1 MQYPNSLISK
11 LFCSDLVG
19 LIYSFIYQRCQR
31 CKNIKDSDL
40 FKKTKKNKIVQ
51 ICNECSIV
59 VKKIK
64 TIKGELF
71 NEIENQGNI
80 RNGDILKIKF
90 DRFMYD
96 KALFEKTVNNYIRG
110 RYAHLEYSIY
120 DDMDEFYKVRIVD
133 PNNIRYKTEQFFKRN
148 FVNMKE
154 NPQTVFQLTQMEQ
167 PLNAALGN
175 NFSNV
180 KKLKIETEMFMY
192 IMKKITDLTFGFH
205 FCIDSNKFGK
215 FKEEVDRVRTILMQQ
230 RFTAGD
236 EKDEEIEK
244 LAEKIEVDTMK
255 IIDLPTNCTVLQFLK
270 IIEANWPKMY
280 KKYGYDDESYYIDSF
295 TLDKKE
301 NGQLDAETLIIQWAC

>member
-1 MQYPNSLISK
+1 MGLPWFDTNLLSFEELALWFCPNLLSFEELVPWFCPNLPIFGELAIWFVPTSPVLGNLHTDIKYQFHPVPKSGENPSLRLIPSYIYTMQYPNSLTSK
-11 LFCSDLVG
+11 IFCSDLVG

-192 IMKKITDLTFGFH
+192 IMKKISGVGRN
-205 FCIDSNKFGK
+205 S
-215 FKEEVDRVRTILMQQ
+215 
-230 RFTAGD
+230 
-236 EKDEEIEK
+236 
-244 LAEKIEVDTMK
+244 
-255 IIDLPTNCTVLQFLK
+255 
-270 IIEANWPKMY
+270 
-280 KKYGYDDESYYIDSF
+280 
-295 TLDKKE
+295 
-301 NGQLDAETLIIQWAC
+301 GQP